1 MEYLVIADFKTN
13 EGMAE
18 DMANVFKEALVDT
31 RAFEG
36 CNGIDVYFEE
46 KTNTFTLIEDW
57 TTLENYETYL
67 QWRIDTG
74 IADMLDPL
82 LVGGWDGV
90 VQSVKRLGVP
100 KDI

>member
-1 MEYLVIADFKTN
+1 MEYLVIADFKVN
-13 EGMAE
+13 DGMAD

-36 CNGIDVYFEE
+36 CNAIDVYYEE

-57 TTLENYETYL
+57 ATLENYETYL
-67 QWRIDTG
+67 QWRIDTD
-74 IADMLDPL
+74 ILNPL

-90 VQSVKRLGVP
+90 VSSVKRLGIP
-100 KDI
+100 KGI

>member
-1 MEYLVIADFKTN
+1 MEYLVIADFKVN
-13 EGMAE
+13 DGMAD

-36 CNGIDVYFEE
+36 CNAIDVYYEE

-57 TTLENYETYL
+57 ASLENYETYL

-74 IADMLDPL
+74 IADILNPL
-82 LVGGWDGV
+82 LVGGLDGGV
-90 VQSVKRLGVP
+90 SSVKRLGIP
-100 KDI
+100 KGI

>member
-1 MEYLVIADFKTN
+1 MEYLVIADFKVN
-13 EGMAE
+13 DVMAD
-18 DMANVFKEALVDT
+18 DMANVFKEALVAT

-36 CNGIDVYFEE
+36 CNDIDVYYEE

-57 TTLENYETYL
+57 ASLENYETYL

-74 IADMLDPL
+74 IADILNPL

-90 VQSVKRLGVP
+90 VSSVKRLGIP
-100 KDI
+100 KGI

>member
-1 MEYLVIADFKTN
+1 MEYLVISDFKVN
-13 EGMAE
+13 DVMA
-18 DMANVFKEALVDT
+18 DYMANVFKEALVDT

-36 CNGIDVYFEE
+36 CNAIDVYYEE

-57 TTLENYETYL
+57 ASLENYETYL

-74 IADMLDPL
+74 IADILNPL

-90 VQSVKRLGVP
+90 ISSVKRLGIP
-100 KDI
+100 KGI

>member
-1 MEYLVIADFKTN
+1 MEYLVIADFKVN
-13 EGMAE
+13 DGMAD

-36 CNGIDVYFEE
+36 CNAIDVYYEE

-57 TTLENYETYL
+57 ASLENYETYL

-74 IADMLDPL
+74 IADILNPL
-82 LVGGWDGV
+82 LVGGWDGDV
-90 VQSVKRLGVP
+90 SSVKRLGVR
-100 KDI
+100 KGI

>member
-1 MEYLVIADFKTN
+1 MEYLVIADFKVN

-18 DMANVFKEALVDT
+18 DMANVFKEALLDT

-57 TTLENYETYL
+57 TTLENYETIPL
-67 QWRIDTG
+67 AKDTSNVF
-74 IADMLDPL
+74 LKYTN
-82 LVGGWDGV
+82 
-90 VQSVKRLGVP
+90 Q
-100 KDI
+100 